1 VLDTGHQFHCHRS
14 FVSIRIM
21 TELVIFDC
29 DGVLVDSE
37 GIGNAVLAQAA
48 TREGAE
54 ISAEEALHLFR
65 GLKMAECVV
74 EIERR
79 SGRRVRDDFV
89 ADLRR
94 AMAVAFETELRA
106 VAGIRE
112 ALAAITLPVCV
123 ASNGP
128 MSKMTHTL
136 GLTGLLDHFE
146 GRIFSA
152 YDVGAWK
159 PDPGL
164 FLHAARSFGAEP
176 SRCVVVEDSLSG
188 IRAANAAGM
197 RVLGYTAGDA
207 CAVSELGAECADLF
221 HSMAELPTLLFKGVA
236 SSSAQPNSDD
246 ASLTKAG

>member
-1 VLDTGHQFHCHRS
+1 MLDSNNHVHRHRS
-14 FVSIRIM
+14 FASTRIM
-21 TELVIFDC
+21 TDLVIFDC

-48 TREGAE
+48 TREGAA

-79 SGRRVRDDFV
+79 SGRRVREDFV
-89 ADLRR
+89 VDLRQ

-112 ALAAITLPVCV
+112 ALAAITLPFCV

-136 GLTGLLDHFE
+136 GLTGLLDRFE
-146 GRIFSA
+146 GRLFSA

-164 FLHAARSFGAEP
+164 FQHAARTFDVEP
-176 SRCVVVEDSLSG
+176 SRCIVVEDSLSG

-207 CAVSELGAECADLF
+207 RAVSELGAECAELF
-221 HSMAELPTLLFKGVA
+221 HSMDELPALLFQGVDQRGA
-236 SSSAQPNSDD
+236 TFG
-246 ASLTKAG
+246 LTRV

>member
-1 VLDTGHQFHCHRS
+1 
-14 FVSIRIM
+14 M

-48 TREGAE
+48 TREGAA
-54 ISAEEALHLFR
+54 ITAEEALHLFR

-79 SGRRVRDDFV
+79 SGRRVPENFV
-89 ADLRR
+89 ADVRQ
-94 AMAVAFETELRA
+94 AMAIAFESDLRA
-106 VAGIRE
+106 VEGIHT
-112 ALAAITLPVCV
+112 ALTAIRLPVCV

-128 MSKMTHTL
+128 MAKMKHTL
-136 GLTGLLDHFE
+136 GLAHLLGHFE

-164 FLHAARSFGAEP
+164 FLHAARTFGAEP
-176 SRCVVVEDSLSG
+176 SRCIVVEDSLSG

-207 CAVSELGAECADLF
+207 RAMSELGTECADLF
-221 HSMAELPTLLFKGVA
+221 HSMDELPALL
-236 SSSAQPNSDD
+236 S
-246 ASLTKAG
+246 

>member
-1 VLDTGHQFHCHRS
+1 
-14 FVSIRIM
+14 M

-48 TREGAE
+48 TREGAA
-54 ISAEEALHLFR
+54 ITAEEALHLFR

-79 SGRRVRDDFV
+79 SGRRVREDFV
-89 ADLRR
+89 VDLRQ
-94 AMAVAFETELRA
+94 AMAAAFESELRA
-106 VAGIRE
+106 VEGIRA

-128 MSKMTHTL
+128 MAKMKHTL
-136 GLTGLLDHFE
+136 GLANLLDHFE

-152 YDVGAWK
+152 YDVGVWK

-164 FLHAARSFGAEP
+164 FLHAARTLGAER
-176 SRCVVVEDSLSG
+176 SRCIVVEDSLSG

-207 CAVSELGAECADLF
+207 RAMSELGTECADLF
-221 HSMAELPTLLFKGVA
+221 HSMDELPALL
-236 SSSAQPNSDD
+236 S
-246 ASLTKAG
+246 